1 MFAREFPSP
10 IQLAPSKVPPRAWL
24 PKLVKLKD
32 LMLLLGKSKIAT
44 VEALCREITGDYIAG
59 DVLNELLRLFPM
71 GIREDGAVW
80 KDDNYWKTHFALSRY
95 KMNKARGKLAPFI
108 RAEVIKS
115 GKAPTWHYWLNPDAI
130 VSALSRI
137 YGKSECFIE
146 SIVFEENS
154 NSDFERIFA
163 NRNAKNPSTSITTL
177 KTDKTT
183 KEDAD
188 DKKIIQLPS
197 SKNVFQQNESD
208 NEIVEL
214 LVANGIWRSVARRY
228 AHLPIIEVQNLIA
241 KALEAEASGKLRES
255 FPSFLAGSLKLFK
268 AAQQEE
274 TRRQPMPSA
283 APSVNSNPFANLK
296 WSDFA
301 D

>member
-1 MFAREFPSP
+1 MSAREIPSP

-44 VEALCREITGDYIAG
+44 VEALCREITKDYIAG

-71 GIREDGAVW
+71 AIREDGAVW
-80 KDDNYWKTHFALSRY
+80 KDDNYWKNSFALSRY

-108 RAEVIKS
+108 HAEVIKS
-115 GKAPTWHYWLNPDAI
+115 GKAPCWHYWLNSDAI

-154 NSDFERIFA
+154 QVDFQRIIT
-163 NRNAKNPSTSITTL
+163 NRFSKNPSNSITTL
-177 KTDKTT
+177 KTNKTT
-183 KEDAD
+183 EKDAAE
-188 DKKIIQLPS
+188 KIIELPS
-197 SKNVFQQNESD
+197 SKEIFEENAND

-214 LVANGIWRSVARRY
+214 LVKNGVWRTVARRY
-228 AHLPIIEVQNLIA
+228 ADLPREEVEALITKAQAA
-241 KALEAEASGKLRES
+241 KNAGKLRQS
-255 FPSFLAGSLKLFK
+255 FPSFLAGSLKLHK
-268 AAQQEE
+268 SDAQE
-274 TRRQPMPSA
+274 TREPIAQTEYA
-283 APSVNSNPFANLK
+283 VNENPFNGLN